1 MRSRAKSGFTLIE
14 LLVVIAIIAVL
25 IALLLPAVQQARE
38 AARRS
43 QCKNNLKQLGL
54 ALHSYHEALGV
65 FPPAMITTTGAM
77 LDVPRRAGIVHL
89 LPYVDQVN
97 LYNQVNFGTG
107 GYDFQQAYAAKPV
120 IALLCPSDG
129 LADNPKSGSGAGT
142 CAATNYGL
150 VVGQNLGDAK
160 PANAPAAFANNKKI
174 SLRDFI
180 DGSSNVMMIAEQL
193 MGSNKDVRGWYVNGN
208 NASALVCT
216 QTTPNSSAPDV
227 LYPDPAFCVN
237 NDGVTDAPAMNLP
250 CDPGSTNSDTHYS
263 ASRSRHTGGVHIL
276 MGDGSVRFASSN
288 IDLTIWR
295 NIGLKA
301 DGAVVGD
308 F

>member
-1 MRSRAKSGFTLIE
+1 MRSRLKSGFTLIE

-43 QCKNNLKQLGL
+43 QCKNNMKQLGL

-65 FPPAMITTTGAM
+65 FPPAMITTTGNM
-77 LDVPRRAGIVHL
+77 IDVPRRAGLVHL
-89 LPYVDQVN
+89 LPYLDQAN
-97 LYNQVNFGTG
+97 LYNLVNFNTG
-107 GYDFQQAYAAKPV
+107 GYDFQQAYAARPV

-129 LADNPKSGSGAGT
+129 QADNPKSGSGAGT

-150 VVGQNLGDAK
+150 MVGQNLGDAK

-174 SLRDFI
+174 SLRDFT
-180 DGSSNVMMIAEQL
+180 DGSSNVILMAEQL
-193 MGSNKDVRGWYVNGN
+193 VGLNKDVRGWYVNGN

-216 QTTPNSSAPDV
+216 QTTPNSTAPDV
-227 LYPDPAFCVN
+227 LYPDPAFCVD
-237 NDGVTDAPAMNLP
+237 NDGVTDVPLKNLP
-250 CDPGSTNSDTHYS
+250 CDVGSSNSDTHYS
-263 ASRSRHTGGVHIL
+263 ASRSRHVGGVHFL
-276 MGDGSVRFASSN
+276 LGDGSVRFGSSN
-288 IDLTIWR
+288 IDITVWR
-295 NIGLKA
+295 RLGTKA
-301 DGAVVGD
+301 DGAVVGE